1 MTKKRVILMK
11 IAVVSMPVVPGKC
24 MDNFKTMKKYIQQ
37 AKEAAADLIVFPQNA
52 LTAYPLGDLWLDREF
67 CIYADSFNDQISAL
81 ADDLA
86 IVWGNVRY
94 RGGKCFNTAFFASR
108 DGVEIRVKGFDGNLC
123 NDPRYFDKIGG
134 GELIEYKG
142 EYIALNFHDE
152 LQMATMNITLDA
164 SRYSILPKGATQVYV
179 NAGGIWQ
186 DTDGMHLFDGRCF
199 VTKGRTVIHFSEYEN
214 GLFIC
219 ESEGSKMIAKTDQKK
234 RLAYLLNEMKK
245 SKKKYA
251 FAANDCFSR
260 RIIEQYD
267 CTWMLKEGEKEVSL
281 RSIGWDV
288 QNDPVLLCDFD
299 PLQLMEVGVIE
310 SADELSVDQLII
322 AFYEQTHSIKG
333 VCSRLIAFSSFS
345 RNIRDKMRDPNTFV
359 HEIAMVLFR
368 YQKKRYDHEMEHSYI
383 EREIETGIKCLNE
396 SEAVRISE

>member
-1 MTKKRVILMK
+1 MTKKRVISMK
-11 IAVVSMPVVPGKC
+11 IAVVSMPVVQGKC
-24 MDNFKTMKKYIQQ
+24 MENFKMMKKYIQQ

-81 ADDLA
+81 ADDIA
-86 IVWGNVRY
+86 IIWGNVRY
-94 RGGKCFNTAFFASR
+94 RGGKCFNTAFFASL

-123 NDPRYFDKIGG
+123 NDPRYFDKIGA

-164 SRYSILPKGATQVYV
+164 SKHSILPKGATQVYV

-186 DTDGMHLFDGRCF
+186 DADGMHMLDGRCF
-199 VTKGRTVIHFSEYEN
+199 VTKGKSVIHFCEYEN

-219 ESEGSKMIAKTDQKK
+219 KSDGNEMIAKTNQKK

-245 SKKKYA
+245 SGKTYV
-251 FAANDCFSR
+251 FSVNDSFSR

-267 CTWMLKEGEKEVSL
+267 CTWMMKEGEREASL
-281 RSIGWDV
+281 RSIGWDA
-288 QNDPVLLCDFD
+288 QNIPALLCDFD
-299 PLQLMEVGVIE
+299 PLELIEAGVIE
-310 SADELSVDQLII
+310 SVDELSIDQLII

-333 VCSRLIAFSSFS
+333 VCSRLVDFSSFS
-345 RNIRDKMRDPNTFV
+345 SNIRHKMRDPKAFAN
-359 HEIAMVLFR
+359 EIAKVLFQ
-368 YQKKRYDHEMEHSYI
+368 YQKKRYDHEVEQAYI
-383 EREIETGIKCLNE
+383 KCEIETGIKCLSE
-396 SEAVRISE
+396 SEAVRISK